1 MWVCCRVCCRPRPQA
16 HWSTEGLW
24 SCGGPGADSNNL
36 DFTVECWFLNRKY
49 REDRQNCLHTWTFHS
64 YPGGGRSKL
73 FLKTQLNILT
83 WTFFL
88 TLHMH
93 IDLCSIYFSVWW
105 SLIRFSWQH
114 VYCTFYFNWKR
125 PTFKTWIKIQNL
137 RHKKCKV
144 EVEKQCKVT
153 LRKVCYDNNT

>member
-1 MWVCCRVCCRPRPQA
+1 MCNNICSGWCKIWEGQCEYVVEFVVDLDHRHTGA
-16 HWSTEGLW
+16 HRGVVVQWGT
-24 SCGGPGADSNNL
+24 GADSNNL

-49 REDRQNCLHTWTFHS
+49 QEDRQHCLHTWTFHS

-125 PTFKTWIKIQNL
+125 PTLK
-137 RHKKCKV
+137 H
-144 EVEKQCKVT
+144 E
-153 LRKVCYDNNT
+153 